1 MLAGLDAGSA
11 DFVRCRSGPGFW
23 GFFCTSSGDASENFF
38 APTVSLS
45 PSLPDAP
52 ACQDL
57 PACLLQLEADGILPV
72 FSTSMYQG
80 HCEFPYIVCFIFGF
94 AMLELVL
101 KVILMLKKD
110 DQNTYLTLTLM
121 GTIFTSGPH
130 HLGIPLGKRIK
141 RMIAPG

>member
-1 MLAGLDAGSA
+1 MLAQRISCGAGLGLAFG
-11 DFVRCRSGPGFW
+11 DFFAPLVETHLKTF
-23 GFFCTSSGDASENFF
+23 FF

-45 PSLPDAP
+45 PSIPDAP

-110 DQNTYLTLTLM
+110 DQKTYLTLTLM

-130 HLGIPLGKRIK
+130 HLGIPLGKCIK